1 MPCTHV
7 RIRFANATR
16 LHQPFYHL
24 KIFQRLPTHPVYRI
38 VYLTGIPPISSPLAP
53 WAGAAVFTTML
64 PYGTIVNRDFL
75 PLVDAIQDSRTA
87 VGLEVRHPAGEGAAI
102 VEGVPAEGQTGEVP
116 SGLLS
121 LSEIGPSAIWH
132 GCLCDAILHAVL
144 GLFGK
149 ALCSLLNS
157 VLFHCFHPFKHERR
171 FDRSELHRKF

>member
-75 PLVDAIQDSRTA
+75 PLVDVICRGRIGT
-87 VGLEVRHPAGEGAAI
+87 